1 MGLIHGLSWSL
12 TRRKEAVNSR
22 PGLPSPCNASVSDS
36 LETRSKRLNPN
47 EMREIVIRAI
57 NIILERVGGRAREIG
72 TREGWIGYS
81 EKG

>member
-12 TRRKEAVNSR
+12 TRRKETVS
-22 PGLPSPCNASVSDS
+22 SSCNASVSDS

-57 NIILERVGGRAREIG
+57 NIILKRVGGRACEIG